1 MVSISPSRPTGLLK
15 LGFVLPKYLY
25 RWHLGWLLG
34 HRCLMMTHIGRKSGR
49 ERQTVLEVV
58 RYDPSTQECIVMS
71 GYGARSDWYR
81 NIQIRPAVKVQ
92 VGLQHYT
99 PQQRML
105 APEETLAILQEYQR
119 AHPRLFREFMHVL
132 GYTSYDGTYDGLRA
146 LSHALCG
153 VALRPSL

>member
-1 MVSISPSRPTGLLK
+1 MASISPSRPTRLLK

-71 GYGARSDWYR
+71 GYGAQSDWYR
-81 NIQIRPAVKVQ
+81 NIQVRPAVEVQ
-92 VGLQHYT
+92 VGRQHYK

-105 APEETLAILQEYQR
+105 TAEETLAILQEYQHH
-119 AHPRLFREFMHVL
+119 HPWLFREFMHVL
-132 GYTSYDGTYDGLRA
+132 GYTSYDGTSDGLRA
-146 LSHALCG
+146 LSHALRG
-153 VALRPSL
+153 VALWPSL